1 MPPVT
6 TTGDISY
13 RTAGYIAKKLLERA
27 QPLLIVSQFGQSKPL
42 PKNASKTIK
51 FRRYE
56 HLSAQPKAL
65 TEGVT
70 PQASKPTFQDYQ
82 AQIQQYGDYVE
93 LTDVLTDTH
102 EDPLIPEF
110 SDILGEQ
117 AAEMIE
123 RVTIGALMGGTNVYF
138 AGETGGTLATSR
150 AGVNKPLTLSLQR
163 RVVRGLKRQL
173 AQQITAVVSPSPNFA
188 TFAIPASYVAVCH
201 TDLEAD
207 IREMPGFVPTEKYGS
222 RVAMRGEIGSVEGV
236 RYCTTTLME
245 PFLDAGAAPA
255 AGESVESNE
264 GACAD
269 VYPIFFLGKN
279 AFGNIPFAR
288 AAKNGQSPI
297 MPMVLNPN
305 VPRGGDPLGQR
316 GSIGWKASHTALILY
331 DFWIARAEVAATK
344 L

>member
-13 RTAGYIAKKLLERA
+13 RTAGYFARQLLERG
-27 QPLLIVSQFGQSKPL
+27 QPLMIVSQFGQSKPL
-42 PKNASKTIK
+42 PKNSSKTIK

-56 HLSAQPKAL
+56 HLPAQPKAL

-70 PQASKPTFQDYQ
+70 PQASKPTYQDYQ
-82 AQIQQYGDYVE
+82 ATIVQYGDYIE
-93 LTDVLTDTH
+93 LTDVITDTH

-117 AAEMIE
+117 AAEMLE
-123 RVTIGALMGGTNVYF
+123 RVTIGALMAGTNVYF
-138 AGETGGTLATSR
+138 SGETGGTIATSR
-150 AGVNKPLTLSLQR
+150 AAVNKPLTLSLQR
-163 RVVRGLKRQL
+163 QVIRGLKRQL
-173 AQQITAVVSPSPNFA
+173 AQPITSVVSPSPNFA
-188 TFAIPASYVAVCH
+188 TFAIPASFVAVCH
-201 TDLEAD
+201 TDLESD
-207 IREMPGFVPTEKYGS
+207 IREMPGFVPTEKYGI

-255 AGESVESNE
+255 AGQSVESNE

-269 VYPIFFLGKN
+269 VYPIFYLGKN
-279 AFGNIPFAR
+279 AFGNVPFAR
-288 AAKNGQSPI
+288 GGKKGDTPI
-297 MPMVLNPN
+297 LPMVLNPN
-305 VPRGGDPLGQR
+305 TPRGGDPLGQR
-316 GSIGWKASHTALILY
+316 GSVGWKAWHTALILY